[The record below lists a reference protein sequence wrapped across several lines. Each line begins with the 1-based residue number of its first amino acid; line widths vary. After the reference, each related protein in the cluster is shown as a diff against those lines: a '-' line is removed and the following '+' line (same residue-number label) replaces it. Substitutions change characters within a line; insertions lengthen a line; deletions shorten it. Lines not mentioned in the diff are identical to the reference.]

1 MIALLGQT
9 VRDEIVHADGREEI
23 RCGGAPVFAAH
34 ALASAGIRGLVITKG
49 GEDELHADLSR
60 RGLPVLIGPADETF
74 VSRLVLRE
82 GGERDHVLA
91 ALGEPFTPAD
101 IEGWA
106 RSSLENAATIVIGT
120 QWRGDVPPDT
130 LQAIHRLGR
139 RIVFDAQG
147 LARAGLGEVVPSG
160 PLDPAWLA
168 GVDAVKFSDEEAL
181 ALLGGTDAAAMERAG
196 VPIVLITYGEG
207 GSDIWTRDEPEVLH
221 TPADRIP
228 RLADT
233 VGAGDMFTALFA
245 AALDRGEAPR
255 SAAATATHG
264 VAEILR
270 LRV

>member
-9 VRDEIVHADGREEI
+9 VRDEIVHADGSEEI

-34 ALASAGIRGLVITKG
+34 ALASAGIRGMVITKG
-49 GEDELHADLSR
+49 GDDELHAALSR
-60 RGLPVLIGPADETF
+60 RGLPVLIGPADDTF
-74 VSRLVLRE
+74 VSRLILKE
-82 GGERDHVLA
+82 HGERDHELA
-91 ALGEPFTPAD
+91 ALGEPFTPGD
-101 IEGWA
+101 VDGWA
-106 RSSLENAATIVIGT
+106 RSSLQNAATIVIGT

-130 LQAIHRLGR
+130 LRAIHALGR

-147 LARAGLGEVVPSG
+147 LARPGLGMVIPSG
-160 PLDPAWLA
+160 PLDPTWLT
-168 GVDAVKFSDEEAL
+168 GVDAVKFSDEEAI
-181 ALLGGTDAAAMERAG
+181 ALLGGTDAAAMARAG

-207 GSDIWTRDEPEVLH
+207 GSDIWTQDEPESH
-221 TPADRIP
+221 HIPADRIT

-245 AALDRGEAPR
+245 AALDRNEAPR
-255 SAAATATHG
+255 TAAEIATHG